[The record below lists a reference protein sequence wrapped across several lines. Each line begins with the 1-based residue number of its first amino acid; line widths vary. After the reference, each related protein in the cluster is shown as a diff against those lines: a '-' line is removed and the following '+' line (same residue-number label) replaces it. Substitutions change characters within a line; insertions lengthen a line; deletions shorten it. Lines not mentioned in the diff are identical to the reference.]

1 MHNQLFYVLALCFTA
16 VLTIKLWPI
25 VDIPS
30 YHFILHLPPLF
41 SCILMSPTMCALDTY
56 SAVLMQEVLQTTNAY
71 GGKSWGYEAGQN
83 TSSISCNI
91 VLVWPTFSCS
101 WCIMV

>member
-1 MHNQLFYVLALCFTA
+1 MLVLCFTA

-56 SAVLMQEVLQTTNAY
+56 SAVLMQEVLQTTDARVASP
-71 GGKSWGYEAGQN
+71 GGTRLGRTQAASR
-83 TSSISCNI
+83 
-91 VLVWPTFSCS
+91 PTFSCN
-101 WCIMV
+101 WCILV